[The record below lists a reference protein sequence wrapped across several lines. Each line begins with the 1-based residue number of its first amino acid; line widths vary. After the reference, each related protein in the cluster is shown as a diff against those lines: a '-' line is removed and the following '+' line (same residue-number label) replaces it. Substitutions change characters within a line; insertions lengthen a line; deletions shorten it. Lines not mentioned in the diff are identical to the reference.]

1 MAAAVRGWLA
11 CFLLRD
17 LRLQMRVLRE
27 LVDELLGDLVGE
39 VQLVELGRRHVTAQL
54 EKTDTQVL
62 LNLQG
67 ARRGFGRCAQSR
79 VRAARA
85 AHRLEHGESVRK
97 LEHATWSQTQSLAG
111 RTTMN
116 GGEGGVIKQKSA
128 HLSINIGFQGVGP
141 PPRRRTRAARRA

>member
-39 VQLVELGRRHVTAQL
+39 VQLVEHVGRRHVTAQL

-62 LNLQG
+62 LDLQG
-67 ARRGFGRCAQSR
+67 ERRGFGPCAQSR

-97 LEHATWSQTQSLAG
+97 LEHATWSQDAVSGLAAQ
-111 RTTMN
+111 TMN
-116 GGEGGVIKQKSA
+116 GGEGGRKQKL
-128 HLSINIGFQGVGP
+128 LSFNKYRPFK
-141 PPRRRTRAARRA
+141 A

>member
-1 MAAAVRGWLA
+1 MAAVAAAVPGWLA

-97 LEHATWSQTQSLAG
+97 LEHATWSQDAVSG
-111 RTTMN
+111 WPHNYEWRR
-116 GGEGGVIKQKSA
+116 GGGD
-128 HLSINIGFQGVGP
+128 
-141 PPRRRTRAARRA
+141 